1 MLPAPMIA
9 MLNGSSVQS
18 AFSLDPTLGH
28 RVGLPDIKDTPV
40 RELIGDIEH
49 LGYEASH
56 FEGINKVMGGRG
68 GRKEAVWVS
77 FK

>member
-1 MLPAPMIA
+1 MVHPC
-9 MLNGSSVQS
+9 
-18 AFSLDPTLGH
+18 SLRSPWTNISTRESG
-28 RVGLPDIKDTPV
+28 RPDIKDTPA

-56 FEGINKVMGGRG
+56 FEGINEVMGGRG
-68 GRKEAVWVS
+68 GREEAVWVS

>member
-1 MLPAPMIA
+1 MVHPC
-9 MLNGSSVQS
+9 
-18 AFSLDPTLGH
+18 SLRSPWIQHWDT